1 MLITAYFPPTTTTD
15 DGDQDSSETRTSSQ
29 FNLAVVVNS
38 GDRFQNNGLTEIF
51 PCPDDRGHL
60 ALQRIC
66 CHAAGTTPI
75 CLGNAGG
82 EEYLD
87 LCVLYNVGLMLQ
99 EANITGFFR
108 ELPYRTPPFTPQ
120 WAACYLV
127 FTTLSIAWTS

>member
-1 MLITAYFPPTTTTD
+1 MLIAAYFPPTTTTD

-29 FNLAVVVNS
+29 SHLAVVVNS
-38 GDRFQNNGLTEIF
+38 DERFSNDGLTKIL
-51 PCPDDRGHL
+51 PCPDDREHL

-87 LCVLYNVGLMLQ
+87 LCVLYNVGL
-99 EANITGFFR
+99 GF
-108 ELPYRTPPFTPQ
+108 
-120 WAACYLV
+120 
-127 FTTLSIAWTS
+127 